1 LRALRELDLLS
12 PDEVLA
18 LDNAYRFFRRVEH
31 RLQIEAEQQT
41 HTVPD
46 EPDPLSRLARSLR
59 FSSAS
64 DFTASLHTRMAS
76 VRPIF
81 QRIISGSPT
90 RSGTISVEFFEDPK
104 RAQKALTELERGS
117 TSFHVAKRTRQIFQ
131 RLRPILLDWLS
142 KAADPDVT
150 LNQFLRFVE
159 SYGLRS
165 LLFEL
170 LVTNPKL
177 LELVVKTFDA
187 SRFAGDLL
195 IRRPQLLEDIT
206 RDPTFDEPRS
216 VQENLRRLD
225 SLGAAANNLD
235 QIRAYRQRQLLRI
248 ILREIVGLVTPATVS
263 TELSD
268 LAEACLVFTA
278 RLVGD
283 EQVTIVALG
292 KFGGRDIGYGADLD
306 VVFVGEEN
314 RTAQNLLSIMAQPTA
329 EGNIWALD
337 TRLRP
342 EGENGP
348 LVCSLQTYQSY
359 YANRAQLWEM
369 QALTRA
375 RAISGALKSEFM
387 ELAKA
392 AWCRAS
398 QDPEHLVKIDS
409 MLERIRRE
417 RGSGSDFLDLKTG
430 CGGIIEAEF

>member
-1 LRALRELDLLS
+1 
-12 PDEVLA
+12 
-18 LDNAYRFFRRVEH
+18 
-31 RLQIEAEQQT
+31 
-41 HTVPD
+41 
-46 EPDPLSRLARSLR
+46 
-59 FSSAS
+59 
-64 DFTASLHTRMAS
+64 
-76 VRPIF
+76 
-81 QRIISGSPT
+81 
-90 RSGTISVEFFEDPK
+90 
-104 RAQKALTELERGS
+104 
-117 TSFHVAKRTRQIFQ
+117 
-131 RLRPILLDWLS
+131 
-142 KAADPDVT
+142 
-150 LNQFLRFVE
+150 VE

-177 LELVVKTFDA
+177 LELVVKTLDV

-206 RDPTFDEPRS
+206 RDPTFDEARS
-216 VQENLRRLD
+216 LAENLHRLD
-225 SLGAAANNLD
+225 SLGASANNLD
-235 QIRAYRQRQLLRI
+235 PIRAYRQRQLVRI
-248 ILREIVGLVTPATVS
+248 ILRETVKLATPASVS
-263 TELSD
+263 AELSD

-314 RTAQNLLSIMAQPTA
+314 RAAQNLVSVMAQPTA

-375 RAISGALKSEFM
+375 RAISGPLKNEFM

-392 AWCRAS
+392 AWRRAS
-398 QDPEHLVKIDS
+398 QDPELLVKIDS

-430 CGGIIEAEF
+430 CGGIIEAEFLVQALQMRENIWEPNWDGTVGGLCERGLLNDAEAKQLRQSYQLLRQCESGLRRYENKAVSTLPTDSGEQQKLAVRLGYDSFENFRRDYVDARDTVHALYERKIKAPA